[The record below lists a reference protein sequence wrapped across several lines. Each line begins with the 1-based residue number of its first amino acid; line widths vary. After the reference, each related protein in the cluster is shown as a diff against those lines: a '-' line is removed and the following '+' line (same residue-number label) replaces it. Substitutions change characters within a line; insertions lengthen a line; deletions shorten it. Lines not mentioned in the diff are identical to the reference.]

1 MRRQQEESVIRVHLR
16 TRRTCFQVFD
26 ATMEVSLAIGLT
38 MTITDVA
45 SVIRTLLG
53 SEFLGRQFG
62 KYGALVSSAGLHAGA
77 LLVLAFC
84 VLPSGTSRN
93 LELNAVFDMGEE
105 HASGEFTVQDDA
117 APILPPSESVAS
129 LSFAGS
135 HAELPD
141 LNVALARFDLPATSE
156 TRPPAPSTVSRSRKA
171 ESQSAAGSAEEAVD
185 RVTGSI
191 QGKLQKGDLLVVW
204 VMDASYSWLDDRQR
218 MITRVDS
225 FLSRF
230 GGGTA
235 SQHQLLNAVV
245 SFGAGMK
252 PHVAPTGSSEPVLKS
267 LRDLPVD
274 ASGKENVFTAVGQCV
289 VRYRKEWRDRQLM
302 IVVWTDESGDDA
314 AKLEDTIRIC
324 RDQDASVSV
333 VGPSAV
339 LGAEMGLHSFVNS
352 QSRQVR
358 PLPIKRGPDSPLP
371 ERLQLGYWFLT
382 QQPPTDL
389 ASPSGFQGAG
399 MPSWYGGPDPNVP
412 GHRCLAA
419 TEVALPSWYGGRDLK
434 GLVSGFS
441 PYALTR
447 LTRQTGGTYT
457 IFDRG
462 EDRAPFGE
470 GAMQAYLPDYRSIEE
485 YQHDVESHPL
495 RRAVMEA
502 VKATQN
508 KELGPPPTMLF
519 GQWSETPPYGF
530 MRNYIAPAKFGGK
543 LRMMRRWLKA
553 EADRTSRTVEQALV
567 HVSQPRAVDDGLDH
581 EYGAEQS
588 PRWRAWYDL
597 TRGRLLATS
606 VRLEEYRL
614 TCDAVVQPG
623 FLDETTNHL
632 IFVPSLDLKSNS
644 EFRRRAEEAERLLT
658 RCVRENPNTPWAWL
672 AQRELDYA
680 LGIRVRQYAIGHV
693 VMASSSTGQN
703 EIPGF

>member
-1 MRRQQEESVIRVHLR
+1 M
-16 TRRTCFQVFD
+16 
-26 ATMEVSLAIGLT
+26 
-38 MTITDVA
+38 
-45 SVIRTLLG
+45 
-53 SEFLGRQFG
+53 
-62 KYGALVSSAGLHAGA
+62 
-77 LLVLAFC
+77 
-84 VLPSGTSRN
+84 
-93 LELNAVFDMGEE
+93 
-105 HASGEFTVQDDA
+105 
-117 APILPPSESVAS
+117 
-129 LSFAGS
+129 
-135 HAELPD
+135 
-141 LNVALARFDLPATSE
+141 
-156 TRPPAPSTVSRSRKA
+156 
-171 ESQSAAGSAEEAVD
+171 
-185 RVTGSI
+185 

-204 VMDASYSWLDDRQR
+204 LMDASYSWLDDRQR

-225 FLSRF
+225 FLRRF
-230 GGGTA
+230 GGTA

-252 PHVAPTGSSEPVLKS
+252 QHVAPTEASEPVLKS
-267 LRDLPVD
+267 LSELPVD
-274 ASGKENVFTAVGQCV
+274 ASGRENAFAAVEQCV
-289 VRYRKEWRDRQLM
+289 VKYRKEWRDRQLM
-302 IVVWTDESGDDA
+302 ILVWTDESGDDA

-339 LGAEMGLHSFVNS
+339 LGAEMGLHSFVDS
-352 QSRQVR
+352 LSRRVR
-358 PLPIKRGPDSPLP
+358 PLPIKRGPDSPAP
-371 ERLQLGYWFLT
+371 ERLQLDYWFLT
-382 QQPPTDL
+382 QQPATDL
-389 ASPSGFQGAG
+389 APPSGFLGAD

-412 GHRCLAA
+412 DHRCLAA

-434 GLVSGFS
+434 GLVSSFS

-447 LTRQTGGTYT
+447 LSRQTGGTYT

-470 GAMQAYLPDYRSIEE
+470 VAMREYVPDYRSIEE
-485 YQHDVESHPL
+485 YLVDVQSHPL

-502 VKATQN
+502 VKVTQN
-508 KELGPPPTMLF
+508 KKLGAPPTMLF

-553 EADRTSRTVEQALV
+553 EADRTTRIIEQALI
-567 HVSQPRAVDDGLDH
+567 HVSQPGVVGNGLET
-581 EYGAEQS
+581 EYGSETS

-632 IFVPSLDLKSNS
+632 IFVPTLRMKSDS
-644 EFRRRAEEAERLLT
+644 RFRHRAEEARRLLV
-658 RCVRENPNTPWAWL
+658 RCVRENAGTPWAWL
-672 AQRELDYA
+672 AQRELDYG
-680 LGIRVRQYAIGHV
+680 LGIAVRQYTIGHV
-693 VMASSSTGQN
+693 VMAASSTGQSV
-703 EIPGF
+703 IPDF